1 MKLRK
6 DSQRTKDVKK
16 LSFIFW
22 LISTLMTVGV
32 VFFVLISSFTKLG
45 GSDKTGADILSETLK
60 AQIISLSITA
70 IICLLLIF
78 IIKDKVRNTLY
89 MLSIIITAILYKEV
103 GMYIVGAIWLIDEYV
118 IYALFKHYQ
127 ALITINKEI
136 DRRG

>member
-32 VFFVLISSFTKLG
+32 VLFVVISTFTKLS

-70 IICLLLIF
+70 IICLFLIF

-89 MLSIIITAILYKEV
+89 MLSLIITAILYKEI

-118 IYALFKHYQ
+118 IHALFKHYQ

>member
-32 VFFVLISSFTKLG
+32 VLFVVISTFTKLS

-70 IICLLLIF
+70 IICLFLIF

-89 MLSIIITAILYKEV
+89 MLSLIITAILYKEV

-118 IYALFKHYQ
+118 IHALFKHYQ

>member
-32 VFFVLISSFTKLG
+32 VLFVVISTFTKLS

-70 IICLLLIF
+70 IICLFLIF

-118 IYALFKHYQ
+118 IHALFKHYQ

>member
-32 VFFVLISSFTKLG
+32 VLFVVISTFSKLS

-70 IICLLLIF
+70 IICLFLIF

-89 MLSIIITAILYKEV
+89 MLSLIITAILYKEV

-118 IYALFKHYQ
+118 IHALFKHYQ